1 VAKVTVT
8 IETPERVLRTA
19 LTMVPSHKHVDR
31 HTLVLIVAH
40 QETEV
45 KEVKIEAESPV
56 PRK

>member
-1 VAKVTVT
+1 MAKVTVT

-19 LTMVPSHKHVDR
+19 LMLGPSVKQVDR

-45 KEVKIEAESPV
+45 KEVKIETEPSA
-56 PRK
+56 PRN